1 MNNDTYTVI
10 LCGGRGERMKPFSGY
25 KPKSLLKVH
34 NRPILWY
41 ILKTLKKHGLYK
53 IIFPLGYKGNQIKD
67 YVENNDSFKDLEFS
81 FVETGVDT
89 LIKHRISAISH
100 LLPKNKDFL
109 LINSDTIFD
118 FEIKSMYEYHKAND
132 ALVTL
137 ASVELAST
145 WGLLVEK
152 NNKLIG
158 FSRKRSIEYI
168 MTNNEVDSK
177 GFIYSG
183 IAFLHSSAL
192 ELVDLDGPIDFEEAL
207 YQKAIEA
214 ERALRFRL
222 DGSWFAIDTPKD
234 LATINSLSIE
244 KFNFV

>member
-1 MNNDTYTVI
+1 M
-10 LCGGRGERMKPFSGY
+10 
-25 KPKSLLKVH
+25 
-34 NRPILWY
+34 
-41 ILKTLKKHGLYK
+41 
-53 IIFPLGYKGNQIKD
+53 
-67 YVENNDSFKDLEFS
+67 EFS

-118 FEIKSMYEYHKAND
+118 FDINSMYKCHKVND

-152 NNKLIG
+152 NNKLTS
-158 FSRKRSIEYI
+158 FSRKRHIEYI
-168 MTNNEVDSK
+168 KINNEVDSK

-183 IAFLHSSAL
+183 IAILNSSAL
-192 ELVDLDGPIDFEEAL
+192 QLVDLASQIDFEEAL
-207 YQKAIEA
+207 FQKAIEA
-214 ERALRFRL
+214 ERAIRFRL
-222 DGSWFAIDTPKD
+222 DGSWFAFDTPKD
-234 LATINSLSIE
+234 LAIINSLSAE
-244 KFNFV
+244 EFSYFNS